1 MQFISAS
8 AQRSVR
14 DRYAVLEKKYKK
26 KVQDETL
33 ANGISCDENEV
44 DLAMDDIVSLFHEA
58 DIEHERVATEKKKFE
73 EEANQ
78 AAEMRQQSLE
88 SFGETR
94 KRSGSANPE
103 ATGTK
108 RKRSSGSDMVLY
120 VSERL
125 S

>member
-103 ATGTK
+103 ATGIK